1 MKKQQFRRALGIA
14 TGCGILLA
22 ALCLM
27 GGCGYL
33 FITQGGFS
41 RETVAAV
48 FSAVS
53 LPVYLALGLAVLGFC
68 LDIFQPRKGEKL
80 AASRQEWLILQRL
93 RSRTDI
99 SACAGAVRENIGK
112 ERRLQR
118 IYGGISAGL
127 AVIGCGA
134 VVVFLLSADRFLRED
149 VSGSVLGLLGVL
161 APCLAVN
168 LAWGLVSG
176 PKYAASCRRE
186 IDLLKPVAGP
196 RDGLMDSRK
205 SVAAPRLV
213 LLAAAV
219 LLLIW
224 GFVSGGAADV
234 LTKAINI
241 CTECIGLG

>member
-1 MKKQQFRRALGIA
+1 MRKF
-14 TGCGILLA
+14 
-22 ALCLM
+22 
-27 GGCGYL
+27 
-33 FITQGGFS
+33 
-41 RETVAAV
+41 
-48 FSAVS
+48 
-53 LPVYLALGLAVLGFC
+53 LALLTVSFKSMLFTSTGRNRGKRKALTGF
-68 LDIFQPRKGEKL
+68 
-80 AASRQEWLILQRL
+80 
-93 RSRTDI
+93 
-99 SACAGAVRENIGK
+99 GAIALFAFVA
-112 ERRLQR
+112 L
-118 IYGGISAGL
+118 Y
-127 AVIGCGA
+127 
-134 VVVFLLSADRFLRED
+134 
-149 VSGSVLGLLGVL
+149 VSGTYSVMLLGVL

-176 PKYAASCRRE
+176 PKHAASCRRE

-196 RDGLMDSRK
+196 RDGLTDSRK